1 MTQAIL
7 TASSMIQDAIAG
19 FMDLV
24 KTLRKNAQLRAQQR
38 KTYKELSKL
47 SDADLFD
54 IGLCRGDIYSISRGN
69 LKDASEEIKA
79 RTNNN
84 LRGWV

>member
-7 TASSMIQDAIAG
+7 TASNIIQDAIIG

-24 KTLRKNAQLRAQQR
+24 KTLRKKAQLRAKQR
-38 KTYKELSKL
+38 ATYKELSKL

>member
-7 TASSMIQDAIAG
+7 TASGVIQDAITG
-19 FMDLV
+19 FMDLI
-24 KTLRKNAQLRAQQR
+24 KTLRKKSQIRARQR
-38 KTYKELSKL
+38 ATYKELSKL
-47 SDADLFD
+47 SDADLSD

-69 LKDASEEIKA
+69 LQDASEEIKA

-84 LRGWV
+84 LKGWV

>member
-7 TASSMIQDAIAG
+7 TASGVIQDAITG
-19 FMDLV
+19 FMDLI
-24 KTLRKNAQLRAQQR
+24 KTLRKKAQRRARQR
-38 KTYKELSKL
+38 ATYKELSKL
-47 SDADLFD
+47 SDADLHD

>member
-7 TASSMIQDAIAG
+7 TASGVIQDAIAG
-19 FMDLV
+19 FMDLI
-24 KTLRKNAQLRAQQR
+24 KTLRKKSQIRARQR
-38 KTYKELSKL
+38 ATYKELSKL
-47 SDADLFD
+47 SDADLSD

-69 LKDASEEIKA
+69 LQDASEEIKV

-84 LRGWV
+84 LKGWV

>member
-7 TASSMIQDAIAG
+7 TASDYLQDAIAG

-24 KTLRKNAQLRAQQR
+24 KTLRKKAQLRAKQR
-38 KTYKELSKL
+38 ATYKELSKL
-47 SDADLFD
+47 SDADVHD
-54 IGLCRGDIYSISRGN
+54 IGLCRGDIYRISRGN
-69 LKDASEEIKA
+69 LNDASEQIKT

>member
-7 TASSMIQDAIAG
+7 TASDYLQDAIAG

-24 KTLRKNAQLRAQQR
+24 KTLRKKAHLRAKQR
-38 KTYKELSKL
+38 ATYKELSKL
-47 SDADLFD
+47 SDADLHD

-69 LKDASEEIKA
+69 LNDASEQIKT

>member
-7 TASSMIQDAIAG
+7 AASGVIQDAITG

-24 KTLRKNAQLRAQQR
+24 KTLRKKSQIRARQR
-38 KTYKELSKL
+38 ATYKELSKL

>member
-7 TASSMIQDAIAG
+7 TASGVIQDAITG
-19 FMDLV
+19 FMDLI
-24 KTLRKNAQLRAQQR
+24 KTLRKKAQIRARQR
-38 KTYKELSKL
+38 ATYKELSKL

-69 LKDASEEIKA
+69 LQDASEEIKA